1 MLILPST
8 LRVRVYLPA
17 VDLRRSFD
25 GLESLVRSE
34 MGEDPLSGGL
44 FVFLNRR
51 RDRTK
56 LLYWDGTGWWI
67 WYKRL
72 EAGTFALP
80 ESSGVLQASDLMLL
94 LEGIDLAG
102 SRRRKRFRMLAKR

>member
-1 MLILPST
+1 MLMLPST
-8 LRVRVYLPA
+8 LRVMVYRPA

-25 GLESLVRSE
+25 GLESLVRFE
-34 MGEDPLSGGL
+34 MSEDPLSGGL
-44 FVFLNRR
+44 YVFLNRR

-72 EAGTFALP
+72 EEGTFALP
-80 ESSGVLQASDLMLL
+80 ESGGLIEARDLVLL
-94 LEGIDLAG
+94 LEGIDLRG
-102 SRRRKRFRMLAKR
+102 SRRRKRFGRAKK